1 MPKKTPPID
10 TQAYIDQASSEAQA
24 VLTHLTIL
32 LRKMQP
38 TEETIKWGQ
47 PFFFYKERCASI
59 AAYKEHVS
67 ISFSED
73 LTPEEIEKAKD
84 LGYATGQKRVNIR
97 FDQPIPNQLI
107 EEIITKK

>member
-1 MPKKTPPID
+1 MAKKTPPID
-10 TQAYIDQASSEAQA
+10 TQAYIDQAAPEAQA
-24 VLTHLTIL
+24 LLSQLAVL

-47 PFFFYKERCASI
+47 PFFFYKERRASI

-67 ISFSED
+67 VSFSED
-73 LTPEEIEKAKD
+73 LTPEETNQAKN

-97 FDQPIPNQLI
+97 FDQAIPDELL
-107 EEIITKK
+107 EEMIKKK